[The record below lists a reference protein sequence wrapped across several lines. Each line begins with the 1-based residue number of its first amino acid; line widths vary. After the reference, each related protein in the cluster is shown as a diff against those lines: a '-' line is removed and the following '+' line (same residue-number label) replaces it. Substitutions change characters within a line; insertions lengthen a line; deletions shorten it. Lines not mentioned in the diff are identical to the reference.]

1 MIPEDEP
8 SEGLYKKEEIQRTI
22 DKIPELE
29 KKLDRLENEIII
41 IKKRIK
47 KLQEVKHE

>member
-1 MIPEDEP
+1 MIPEEDP
-8 SEGLYKKEEIQRTI
+8 PEGLYNKEEIKMNL

-29 KKLDRLENEIII
+29 KKLIRLENEIII

-47 KLQEVKHE
+47 KMQEVRK